1 MDSLIPE
8 WKQKLFKMVEEKLRL
23 QDEAERKHKQL
34 ESEFKESGFDVHF
47 NDEIKNTS
55 IGR

>member
-55 IGR
+55 IGK